1 MTEVKS
7 VIKWPKKLTKGQE
20 EDYEEHLKE
29 MYFSALWDDFSVTE
43 DPMALAVYIRA
54 GGDVDDQKTRE
65 LIASLLDKVPYKRT
79 RTRPFAHDSME
90 TYLAVEMLC
99 RVLKLSLPKAIVQ
112 YSEKHELSDETV
124 KSRYKTGKKWITDAH
139 SRKKDEGKVLAP
151 P

>member
-7 VIKWPKKLTKGQE
+7 FIKWPKKLTKEQE

-65 LIASLLDKVPYKRT
+65 LIASLLDKVPYKRS
-79 RTRPFAHDSME
+79 RTRSHLDVNMV
-90 TYLAVEMLC
+90 TYFDVEMLRC
-99 RVLKLSLPKAIVQ
+99 DLSQNQSLPKAIIQ
-112 YSEKHELSDETV
+112 YSKEHDLSDETV
-124 KSRYKTGKKWITDAH
+124 KSRYKAGKKRLTEAH
-139 SRKKDEGKVLAP
+139 SRTNE
-151 P
+151 